1 MSTFQIS
8 TKKKGLTLQQRNWM
22 LTNIA
27 LIIICLLMLL
37 PIGATLLI
45 SFKRE
50 QDVLRKPPVIFPCDT
65 ETSAFD
71 ITACRWSTEGYE
83 RVILPEPSST
93 SPTGFVLA
101 GRMLKIYLPNTLL
114 YATATSVVV
123 VLFSAMAGYAFARYR
138 FKGRDLLM
146 VMVIAITSFPLLT
159 NLLALYQMSITL
171 RKALPFLDE
180 RIFLVIVY
188 CGFFLP
194 LSIWI
199 AKGFFDAIPRELEE
213 AALVDGCSPAGAFLR
228 ITLRVAAPG
237 LTAIFLLTFVGVW
250 NEFLAGYL
258 LISKNS
264 LKPAMFGMYD
274 FLGQNLVNAQL
285 VAAACVIVALP
296 MVIVFLFARKT
307 FFTAMT
313 EGAVKG

>member
-1 MSTFQIS
+1 MFILRTL
-8 TKKKGLTLQQRNWM
+8 KKNNAFSHTQRSAWLLNMTLI
-22 LTNIA
+22 T
-27 LIIICLLMLL
+27 ICLLMLL

-45 SFKRE
+45 SFKQE

-71 ITACRWSTEGYE
+71 LTACRWSIEGYE
-83 RVILPEPSST
+83 RVILPEPSPT

-114 YATATSVVV
+114 YATAASVVV

-159 NLLALYQMSITL
+159 NLLALYQMSITI

-188 CGFFLP
+188 SGFFLP
-194 LSIWI
+194 MGIWI
-199 AKGFFDAIPRELEE
+199 AKGFFDAVPRELEE
-213 AALVDGCSPAGAFLR
+213 AAMVDGCSPAGAFR
-228 ITLRVAAPG
+228 CVTLRVAAPG
-237 LTAIFLLTFVGVW
+237 LTAIFLLTFVGIW

-258 LISKNS
+258 LVSKNS

-274 FLGQNLVNAQL
+274 FLGQNLINAQL

-296 MVIVFLFARKT
+296 IVIVFLFARKT
-307 FFTAMT
+307 FFTAMA